1 MADIKIELNRSG
13 VAELMK
19 SQEML
24 GLCESLA
31 QKAAGSLG
39 DGYEV
44 TTYVGRTRA
53 NASIHAVTDKAR
65 KDNLKNNS
73 LLKAIGSV

>member
-1 MADIKIELNRSG
+1 MADIKIELNRAG

-19 SQEML
+19 SPEMA

-44 TTYVGRTRA
+44 STYVGRTRV
-53 NASIHAVTDKAR
+53 NASIHAVSYEAR
-65 KDNLKNNS
+65 KDNMQNNT
-73 LLKAIGSV
+73 LLKALGSV